1 MGGTSW
7 FVSARATPWAG
18 IFRPFG
24 TGAGGTPWLGVYRP
38 GEIPPELRV
47 PMPRHPSPE
56 GVAIQDRTLVLSRS
70 APPPVPVLNQLI
82 QDGGEAGYAILVRG
96 DSSVPMPRHPSP
108 EGATYPRIGPW
119 SYPEAPP
126 PAPVLNQLIQDGGEA
141 GYAILVRG
149 DSSGIVSRCVPAPKG
164 RHIPM
169 PRHPSP
175 EGATYPRIGPWSYP
189 EAPPPAPV
197 LNQLIQDG
205 GEANPSFPLLPQVS
219 LIKRDF
225 ILP

>member
-1 MGGTSW
+1 
-7 FVSARATPWAG
+7 
-18 IFRPFG
+18 
-24 TGAGGTPWLGVYRP
+24 
-38 GEIPPELRV
+38 
-47 PMPRHPSPE
+47 MPRHPSPE
-56 GVAIQDRTLVLSRS
+56 GATYPRIGPWSYPES
-70 APPPVPVLNQLI
+70 PPPVPVLNQLI

-96 DSSVPMPRHPSP
+96 DFSV
-108 EGATYPRIGPW
+108 
-119 SYPEAPP
+119 
-126 PAPVLNQLIQDGGEA
+126 
-141 GYAILVRG
+141 
-149 DSSGIVSRCVPAPKG
+149 
-164 RHIPM
+164 PM